1 MGRRLAVLVAL
12 QIFALVANADL
23 KEILSEPIIGPKQAM
38 SDVQDYCEARIPSM
52 PQAKTKE
59 EWEAI
64 AKNIRADVL
73 DKVVFRGEAAK
84 WRDYHGKVQFTGS
97 LAGGEGYSI

>member
-1 MGRRLAVLVAL
+1 MKLTTAALLPLLVSCVCA
-12 QIFALVANADL
+12 QADL

-52 PQAKTKE
+52 PQVKTKDQ
-59 EWEAI
+59 WEAI
-64 AKNIRADVL
+64 AKKIRADVL

-84 WRDYHGKVQFTGS
+84 WRDYRGKVQFTGNI
-97 LAGGEGYSI
+97 A

>member
-1 MGRRLAVLVAL
+1 MGKFAGILALLSLSA
-12 QIFALVANADL
+12 FARADL

-52 PQAKTKE
+52 PQVKSKE

-64 AKNIRADVL
+64 AKKIRADVL
-73 DKVVFRGEAAK
+73 DKVVFRGEARA
-84 WRDYHGKVQFTGS
+84 WRDYHGKVQWTGNIADS
-97 LAGGEGYSI
+97 QSAL